1 MPQPYNY
8 SINPGYINPAQAVMQ
23 GMQVGGGLLDLREQ
37 ALQRDQAA
45 AMRPIQQQQAELGLR
60 VGLSAEQ
67 QMLAQQQ
74 MQAAA
79 AQSAAVRAA
88 KMEEDLQKLRQNPSV
103 EATHNF
109 FMAYPEHPLA
119 KQYDKVIAGRTDA
132 QKEQDFRSM
141 VQINAALDSG
151 DIDAAERFMRTEAEK
166 FGKAGDTEQQKTML
180 NAAEMLR
187 NNPQAAHGAAQAMLV
202 RLAPTIGKD
211 ITSLRTSESD
221 VAKAE
226 AEAKEAGA
234 KAQISEAK
242 AKTAFDQAIADLG
255 LTKAQAAKYWAD
267 IQRDKEASALARDKA
282 EGEKQGKPLE
292 ASAVKEIGS
301 GAAALGAVASLRA
314 LRDKF
319 KIGTGPLRAAGNSFA
334 QIIGMDDPNVTQ
346 YRAEIATIT
355 NQIIKELSG
364 AAVSESEMARIR
376 EGMPTYS
383 DDDNA
388 FNAKLKA
395 TEKSVARALRE
406 ALKANR
412 AAGRDV
418 SKFAE
423 AEADAIFASS
433 ED

>member
-8 SINPGYINPAQAVMQ
+8 AIDPGYINPAQAVMQ

-60 VGLSAEQ
+60 VGLNAEQ

-74 MQAAA
+74 MQAAT
-79 AQSAAVRAA
+79 AQSAAVQAA
-88 KMEEDLQKLRQNPSV
+88 K
-103 EATHNF
+103 
-109 FMAYPEHPLA
+109 
-119 KQYDKVIAGRTDA
+119 
-132 QKEQDFRSM
+132 
-141 VQINAALDSG
+141 
-151 DIDAAERFMRTEAEK
+151 
-166 FGKAGDTEQQKTML
+166 
-180 NAAEMLR
+180 
-187 NNPQAAHGAAQAMLV
+187 
-202 RLAPTIGKD
+202 
-211 ITSLRTSESD
+211 
-221 VAKAE
+221 KAE
-226 AEAKEAGA
+226 AQRRLATSPMSQRDFAEFSVMYPEEAQRLKDVASAMSAEEKRQRVIDGTQVYSALRSGDNEAAKRFLERRAEAYEAAGEDAKGLRDTISMIDRNPIVAQNMMGAFLSVADDKFISNLEKEQTLGSTIQGAAA
-234 KAQISEAK
+234 KASQEDAKAIQEDAK
-242 AKTAFDQAIADLG
+242 AKYAFEQAAAGLG
-255 LTKAQAAKYWAD
+255 LTKAQIAKIYAD
-267 IQRDKEASALARDKA
+267 MQRDKEASALARDKA

-319 KIGTGPLRAAGNSFA
+319 NIGTGPLRAAGNSFA